1 MSTEQSVEWLSLLE
15 KEEAF
20 RKAVGQWNQTVDSEV
35 QKNDILRSLDDR
47 IGQLIVTRLMNEGY
61 NNTEVVEAVW
71 EKLVYLV
78 FYGNVSVSAW
88 AASALIKI
96 PHVRKNEYRDD
107 LALLAIEYA
116 DIERNDDIALY
127 NGLDL
132 LYKFNCKEAVI
143 QYIDKFKDYLG
154 LDDEDI
160 NYFTGTKA

>member
-47 IGQLIVTRLMNEGY
+47 IGQLMVTRLMNEGY

-78 FYGNVSVSAW
+78 FYGNVSVSA
-88 AASALIKI
+88 
-96 PHVRKNEYRDD
+96 
-107 LALLAIEYA
+107 
-116 DIERNDDIALY
+116 
-127 NGLDL
+127 
-132 LYKFNCKEAVI
+132 
-143 QYIDKFKDYLG
+143 
-154 LDDEDI
+154 
-160 NYFTGTKA
+160 